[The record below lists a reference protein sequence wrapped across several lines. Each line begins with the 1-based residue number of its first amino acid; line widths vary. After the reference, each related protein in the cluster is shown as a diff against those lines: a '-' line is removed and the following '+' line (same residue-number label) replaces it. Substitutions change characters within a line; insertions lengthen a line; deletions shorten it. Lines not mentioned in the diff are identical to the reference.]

1 MSLDDT
7 SLAIGQLQ
15 AGQSATN
22 ERLDKMETT
31 LAGQDIKLDRLL
43 TMHEQRRGERR
54 VVAVI
59 AAGVSSV
66 LGLLIGWFH
75 K

>member
-15 AGQSATN
+15 AGQTATN
-22 ERLDKMETT
+22 ERLSKMETT
-31 LAGQDIKLDRLL
+31 LAGQDEKLDKVLAHL
-43 TMHEQRRGERR
+43 EARRAERK
-54 VVAVI
+54 VVAAI
-59 AAGVSSV
+59 ASAVGSAI
-66 LGLLIGWFH
+66 GLAVGWFH

>member
-7 SLAIGQLQ
+7 SLAIGRLQ
-15 AGQSATN
+15 AGQTATN
-22 ERLDKMETT
+22 ERLDKMEVT
-31 LAGQDIKLDRLL
+31 LAGQDEKLDKVLAHLVARKA
-43 TMHEQRRGERR
+43 ERK

-59 AAGVSSV
+59 ASAVGSAI
-66 LGLLIGWFH
+66 GLAVGWFH